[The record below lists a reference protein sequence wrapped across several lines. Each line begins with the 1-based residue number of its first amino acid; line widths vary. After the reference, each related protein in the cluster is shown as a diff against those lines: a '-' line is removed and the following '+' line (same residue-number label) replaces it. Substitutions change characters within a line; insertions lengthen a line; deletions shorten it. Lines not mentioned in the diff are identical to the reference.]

1 MKISCNSQI
10 LGYSPNV
17 NECTA
22 CGDKDNL
29 VKFSIKDN
37 GVKCASCTTQDKSA
51 IKISSSTF
59 MALKYIS
66 TCPIKSLFG
75 FNLKGDSLKELML
88 LSKVYFNEKLEK
100 DYKFTF

>member
-1 MKISCNSQI
+1 
-10 LGYSPNV
+10 
-17 NECTA
+17 
-22 CGDKDNL
+22 
-29 VKFSIKDN
+29 
-37 GVKCASCTTQDKSA
+37 
-51 IKISSSTF
+51 